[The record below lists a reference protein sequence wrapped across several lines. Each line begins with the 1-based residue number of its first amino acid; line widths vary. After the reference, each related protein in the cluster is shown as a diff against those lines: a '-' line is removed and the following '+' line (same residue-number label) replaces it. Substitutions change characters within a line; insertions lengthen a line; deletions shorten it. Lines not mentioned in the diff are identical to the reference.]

1 MLLKLFR
8 FGFSCYA
15 RLFPMRARESAR
27 RLLMTPRLSNKPL
40 RELNDLPNPE
50 ALPLMSG
57 GMLYSWHGGDKTAVF
72 LHGWEGNYLQFQPL
86 FRKLFNKGWTVH
98 SIAAPGHKG
107 AEKSESH
114 PIKFL
119 DSLQEVAKRLD
130 GIDLLV
136 GHSMGAGVSAALGAD
151 AANSTLKLPKKMVLI
166 APPSSFQNVLQ
177 RFCRFIGLPGSHQ
190 QDFINYVSDY
200 VKRPVDELDLL
211 AAGHQITA
219 KTLVIHDYADKEIP
233 HSEGHALAKVI
244 PAGECM
250 STVGLGHRRILKG
263 QIVIA
268 RIVEFANAE

>member
-8 FGFSCYA
+8 FGFNCYA
-15 RLFPMRARESAR
+15 RLFPVRARESAR
-27 RLLMTPRLSNKPL
+27 KLLMTPRLSNKPL

-50 ALPLMSG
+50 ASPLASG
-57 GMLYSWHGGDKTAVF
+57 GMLYSWYGGNKTAVF

-86 FRKLFNKGWTVH
+86 FRKLYTKGWSVH

-107 AEKSESH
+107 AKESESH

-130 GIDLLV
+130 NIDLLV
-136 GHSMGAGVSAALGAD
+136 GYSMGAGVSAALGAD
-151 AANSTLKLPKKMVLI
+151 SGDSTLSLPKKMVLI

-177 RFCRFIGLPGSHQ
+177 RFCQFIGLPGSHQ
-190 QDFINYVSDY
+190 QAFISYVSDY
-200 VKRPVDELDLL
+200 VKRPVSELDLL
-211 AAGHQITA
+211 VAGQQITA

-233 HSEGHALAKVI
+233 HDEGHALAKAI

-250 STVGLGHRRILKG
+250 STIGFGHRRVLKADS
-263 QIVIA
+263 VIA
-268 RIVEFANAE
+268 KIVEFANT